1 MACLQKSTAE
11 EIVEEF
17 SLKLKLARSAEL
29 ALAGSLFKAEE
40 LLMSGNEL
48 PKSAGELDLLARILV
63 RQKRYAEAKK
73 RWNDA
78 LRVSP
83 DETCYEKALI
93 ALEKHVMTLNYR
105 RKLWISV
112 ISVVFLTLFVIACIQ
127 ILKQNF

>member
-1 MACLQKSTAE
+1 MACLQKSTTE

-48 PKSAGELDLLARILV
+48 PKSAAELDLLARILV
-63 RQKRYAEAKK
+63 RQKRYAEAQK

-93 ALEKHVMTLNYR
+93 ALEKHVMALNYR
-105 RKLWISV
+105 RKMWISV
-112 ISVVFLTLFVIACIQ
+112 ISVVFLTLFVSACIQ
-127 ILKQNF
+127 ILTQIL